1 MLKKAIVTGKSGLV
15 IADGWGQIVRIH
27 KKLTASKRINTK
39 SQGINARTQKKQSY
53 YRFIYFLIL
62 FSFSLFTEWV
72 SGFYC
77 FLLTVS
83 VLLLVFLIIIV
94 CLNKRVNDLFF
105 TKKPLKLKIFLLY
118 FYFTLVCCV
127 KVCETRSEK

>member
-1 MLKKAIVTGKSGLV
+1 MYL
-15 IADGWGQIVRIH
+15 
-27 KKLTASKRINTK
+27 
-39 SQGINARTQKKQSY
+39 
-53 YRFIYFLIL
+53 FLIL

>member
-1 MLKKAIVTGKSGLV
+1 MYL
-15 IADGWGQIVRIH
+15 
-27 KKLTASKRINTK
+27 
-39 SQGINARTQKKQSY
+39 
-53 YRFIYFLIL
+53 FLIL

-105 TKKPLKLKIFLLY
+105 LPKNP
-118 FYFTLVCCV
+118 
-127 KVCETRSEK
+127 